1 MMRSRRE
8 RGGFT
13 LLEMSVVVFLMGVIL
28 AMAFPY
34 LLPVIAF
41 SRLEGEA
48 RHLANYGRAA
58 IAQATLFR
66 EEVVIRFDLEAQEYY
81 TVHWIEPESGEGE
94 GEGETDQMK
103 LLSTLRGRGDFS
115 SAQLAQSLAES
126 RTSEGGLF
134 EGLPDGFNDEAANR
148 QMSDRFEKFARRAT
162 EARAKNVKQE
172 AGILDEIGP
181 LFEESD
187 EFALEENEPVEEEIL
202 DPVLERTRLPEE
214 VRLEAVVVDGV
225 SSDRGEVEV
234 LLSPLGLTQVVV
246 LYLRSEDGEYYT
258 VVWDPVTSGTD
269 VLEGKESVS

>member
-1 MMRSRRE
+1 MMRNRLE

-66 EEVVIRFDLEAQEYY
+66 EDVVIRFDLDAQEYY
-81 TVHWIEPESGEGE
+81 AVHWLEPESGE

-126 RTSEGGLF
+126 RASEGGLF
-134 EGLPDGFNDEAANR
+134 EGLPDGFDDEAANR
-148 QMSDRFEKFARRAT
+148 QMGDRFDKFARRAT

-181 LFEESD
+181 LFEKGD
-187 EFALEENEPVEEEIL
+187 EFSLEEDEPVEEELL
-202 DPVLERTRLPEE
+202 DPVLQRTRMPQEL
-214 VRLEAVVVDGV
+214 RLEAVVVDGV
-225 SSDRGEVEV
+225 SNDRGKVEV
-234 LLSPLGLTQVVV
+234 VLSPLGLMQTVV

-258 VVWDPVTSGTD
+258 VVWDPVTSGTN
-269 VLEGKESVS
+269 VMEGKESIS